1 MIINVD
7 YREKNLLKKLE
18 ALKQENKFNKITITT
33 SNLPLGDV
41 IILNDKGEEK
51 LIIERKSISDLAA
64 SIKDGRYAEQSFRLN
79 NYKMHNHNIV
89 YIIEGDIR
97 GWDNTKGRYTKIK
110 AKTLYVTMHCL
121 QYYKGF
127 SVVKVNS
134 MVETAEYI
142 IRAVD
147 KMCRDKKISYYDTS
161 MNNVTNIKD
170 YCEVVNK
177 VKKKNIKPENIGEII
192 LSQIPGISSK
202 TSLTIMEKFG
212 SLYNLLDQLKKD
224 PKCLNNIMIKTSNGN
239 RKISSTSVRNI
250 SQYLLYQKSNV
261 IKIET

>member
-79 NYKMHNHNIV
+79 NYKMHNHNII
-89 YIIEGDIR
+89 YLIEGDLR

-127 SVVKVNS
+127 SVVKVNN

-142 IRAVD
+142 IRATD
-147 KMCRDKKISYYDTS
+147 KMTRDKKISYYDTS
-161 MNNVTNIKD
+161 MNNVTNIKE
-170 YCEVVNK
+170 YCQVVNK

-202 TSLTIMEKFG
+202 TSLTIME
-212 SLYNLLDQLKKD
+212 
-224 PKCLNNIMIKTSNGN
+224 KCLNNIMIKTSNGN

-261 IKIET
+261 IKIDT

>member
-79 NYKMHNHNIV
+79 NYKMHNHNII

-127 SVVKVNS
+127 SVVKVNN
-134 MVETAEYI
+134 MIETAEYI
-142 IRAVD
+142 IRATD
-147 KMCRDKKISYYDTS
+147 KMTRDKKISYYDTS
-161 MNNVTNIKD
+161 MNNVTNIKE
-170 YCEVVNK
+170 YCQVVNK

-212 SLYNLLDQLKKD
+212 SLYNLLDQLKKE

-239 RKISSTSVRNI
+239 RKISSTSIRNI

>member
-89 YIIEGDIR
+89 YLIEGDIR

-224 PKCLNNIMIKTSNGN
+224 PKCLNNIMLKTSNGN

>member
-89 YIIEGDIR
+89 YLIEGDIR

-212 SLYNLLDQLKKD
+212 SLYNLLDQLKIE
-224 PKCLNNIMIKTSNGN
+224 L
-239 RKISSTSVRNI
+239 KI
-250 SQYLLYQKSNV
+250 
-261 IKIET
+261 

>member
-18 ALKQENKFNKITITT
+18 TLKEKNKFNKITITT
-33 SNLPLGDV
+33 SNLPLGDIV
-41 IILNDKGEEK
+41 VLNDKNEEQ

-79 NYKMHNHNIV
+79 NYKLHNHNIV
-89 YIIEGDIR
+89 YLIEGDIQK
-97 GWDNTKGRYTKIK
+97 WDATKGKYTKIK

-127 SVVKVNS
+127 SVVKVNN
-134 MVETAEYI
+134 MNETAEYVM
-142 IRAVD
+142 RAVD
-147 KMCRDKKISYYDTS
+147 KMTRDKKISYYDTS
-161 MNNVTNIKD
+161 MNNVNNIKA

-177 VKKKNIKPENIGEII
+177 VKKKNIRPENIGEII

-224 PKCLNNIMIKTSNGN
+224 PKCLNGITIKTTKGN
-239 RKISSTSVRNI
+239 RKISNTTIRNI
-250 SQYLLYQKSNV
+250 SLYLLYQKSNV
-261 IKIET
+261 IKIDT

>member
-1 MIINVD
+1 
-7 YREKNLLKKLE
+7 
-18 ALKQENKFNKITITT
+18 
-33 SNLPLGDV
+33 
-41 IILNDKGEEK
+41 
-51 LIIERKSISDLAA
+51 
-64 SIKDGRYAEQSFRLN
+64 
-79 NYKMHNHNIV
+79 MHS
-89 YIIEGDIR
+89 
-97 GWDNTKGRYTKIK
+97 
-110 AKTLYVTMHCL
+110 L

-127 SVVKVNS
+127 SVVKVNN
-134 MVETAEYI
+134 MNETAEYI

-147 KMCRDKKISYYDTS
+147 KMSRDDKISYYDTS

-212 SLYNLLDQLKKD
+212 SLFNLLDNLKKD

-261 IKIET
+261 IKIDT

>member
-1 MIINVD
+1 
-7 YREKNLLKKLE
+7 
-18 ALKQENKFNKITITT
+18 
-33 SNLPLGDV
+33 
-41 IILNDKGEEK
+41 
-51 LIIERKSISDLAA
+51 
-64 SIKDGRYAEQSFRLN
+64 
-79 NYKMHNHNIV
+79 MHNHNII
-89 YIIEGDIR
+89 YIIEGDLQK
-97 GWDNTKGRYTKIK
+97 WDKTKGRYTKIK

-127 SVVKVNS
+127 SVVKVNN

-142 IRAVD
+142 IRATD
-147 KMCRDKKISYYDTS
+147 KMTRDKKISYYDTS

-224 PKCLNNIMIKTSNGN
+224 SKCLNNIMIKTSNGN

-261 IKIET
+261 IKIDT

>member
-7 YREKNLLKKLE
+7 YREKTLLKKLQE
-18 ALKQENKFNKITITT
+18 LKVKNKFGKIEIQT

-41 IILNDKGEEK
+41 VILNKENKEE
-51 LIIERKSISDLAA
+51 LIIERKSISDLAS

-79 NYKMHNHNIV
+79 NYKTHNHNII
-89 YIIEGDIR
+89 YIIEGDIQK
-97 GWDNTKGRYTKIK
+97 WDNTKGRYTKIK
-110 AKTLYVTMHCL
+110 SKTLYVTMFCL

-127 SVVKVNS
+127 SVVKVNNIN
-134 MVETAEYI
+134 ETAEYI

-147 KMCRDKKISYYDTS
+147 KMTRDKKISYYDTS
-161 MNNVTNIKD
+161 MNNVTDIKE

-202 TSLTIMEKFG
+202 TSLTIMKKFG
-212 SLYNLLDQLKKD
+212 SLYNLLDNLKKD
-224 PKCLNNIMIKTSNGN
+224 SKCLNDIMIETSNGK
-239 RKISSTSVRNI
+239 RKISKTSIRNI

>member
-1 MIINVD
+1 
-7 YREKNLLKKLE
+7 
-18 ALKQENKFNKITITT
+18 
-33 SNLPLGDV
+33 
-41 IILNDKGEEK
+41 
-51 LIIERKSISDLAA
+51 
-64 SIKDGRYAEQSFRLN
+64 
-79 NYKMHNHNIV
+79 
-89 YIIEGDIR
+89 
-97 GWDNTKGRYTKIK
+97 
-110 AKTLYVTMHCL
+110 
-121 QYYKGF
+121 
-127 SVVKVNS
+127 

-147 KMCRDKKISYYDTS
+147 KMTRDKKISYYDTS

>member
-79 NYKMHNHNIV
+79 NYKMHNHNII
-89 YIIEGDIR
+89 YLIEGDLR

-127 SVVKVNS
+127 SVVKVNN

-142 IRAVD
+142 IRATD
-147 KMCRDKKISYYDTS
+147 KMTRDKKISYYDTS
-161 MNNVTNIKD
+161 MNNVTNIKE
-170 YCEVVNK
+170 YCQVVNK

-212 SLYNLLDQLKKD
+212 SLYNLLGQLKKD

-250 SQYLLYQKSNV
+250 SQYLLYKKSNV
-261 IKIET
+261 IKIDT

>member
-79 NYKMHNHNIV
+79 NYKMHNHNII
-89 YIIEGDIR
+89 YLIEGDLR

-127 SVVKVNS
+127 SVVKVNN

-142 IRAVD
+142 IRATD
-147 KMCRDKKISYYDTS
+147 KMTRDKKISYYDTS
-161 MNNVTNIKD
+161 MNNVTNIKE
-170 YCEVVNK
+170 YCQVVNK

-212 SLYNLLDQLKKD
+212 SLYNLLGQLKKD
-224 PKCLNNIMIKTSNGN
+224 QKCLNNIMIKTSNGN

-261 IKIET
+261 IKIDT

>member
-18 ALKQENKFNKITITT
+18 GLKGKNNFNKITITT
-33 SNLPLGDV
+33 ANLPLGDIV
-41 IILNDKGEEK
+41 ILNDNNEEK

-79 NYKMHNHNIV
+79 NYKLHNHNII
-89 YIIEGDIR
+89 YIIEGDIQK
-97 GWDNTKGRYTKIK
+97 WNATKGRYTKMK
-110 AKTLYVTMHCL
+110 AKTLYVTMFCL

-127 SVVKVNS
+127 SVVKVNNIT
-134 MVETAEYI
+134 ETAEYI
-142 IRAVD
+142 MRAVD
-147 KMCRDKKISYYDTS
+147 KMTRDKKISYYDTS
-161 MNNVTNIKD
+161 ANNVTNIKD

-212 SLYNLLDQLKKD
+212 SLYNLLDELKKD
-224 PKCLNNIMIKTSNGN
+224 PKCLNNIVIKTTNGN

-261 IKIET
+261 IKIDT